1 MRDVYV
7 LIEGLREFAIK
18 HTKMNVNSIHGVSH
32 WDRVAKNA
40 DSLKTSDVDV
50 LVVKAFAYVHD
61 VERENENDDPQH
73 GLRAAKL
80 VDEIHSTV
88 LEFLTEKEIQQ
99 LKEAC
104 ELHTTTLRTEDATV
118 NACFDADRLDLGR
131 VGITPNPDKM
141 ATVQGRILAEKM
153 MEANP
158 EGDWI
163 LNGG

>member
-40 DSLKTSDVDV
+40 DSLKTCDVDV
-50 LVVKAFAYVHD
+50 LVVKAFAYVHE

-73 GLRAAKL
+73 GLRAAKQ

-118 NACFDADRLDLGR
+118 SPVAKVMRTGTRALLMEQVASCL
-131 VGITPNPDKM
+131 
-141 ATVQGRILAEKM
+141 VQMPRNSLTSMNTER
-153 MEANP
+153 P
-158 EGDWI
+158 
-163 LNGG
+163 